1 MSAPEAIR
9 QLAAL
14 RAEAR
19 ASKDFS
25 QADQLRSEIDAAG
38 WRVVDTA
45 DGFELVEKPPFD
57 VYPSL
62 AEADCEAIAP
72 LVVTLIV
79 DGWPDDVDTC
89 LQALTSHAPVDSA
102 VLVFDCGNVDH
113 AGERAEAWA
122 HSHPDRVRVVHL
134 EQTLQQMGWAAIV
147 TKAVELANCSAFV
160 VMDLSTVL
168 EGDAFT
174 PMLEILNDESIVAT
188 GWRGVNVN
196 VDDAWR
202 SFDSSGPGEVDAVL
216 GYLMMVRRDRA
227 LQVPPNPKARFYRNA
242 DMEWSLLLREAGGR
256 IVIPEGELP
265 VRQDRHHGYHDSDP
279 AYRDKQS
286 KKTYDRILQ
295 RFRGRDELL
304 APR

>member
-1 MSAPEAIR
+1 MSAPESIR

-25 QADQLRSEIDAAG
+25 QADQLRAEIDAAG

-45 DGFELVEKPPFD
+45 DGFELVEKPPFH

-62 AEADCEAIAP
+62 AEAACEVTAP

-89 LQALTSHAPVDSA
+89 LRALTSHAPGDSA

-113 AGERAEAWA
+113 AGERVEAWA
-122 HSHPDRVRVVHL
+122 QSHPDRVRVVHL
-134 EQTLQQMGWAAIV
+134 EQTLQQVGWAAIV
-147 TKAVELANCSAFV
+147 TRAIDMAECSAFV

-174 PMLEILNDESIVAT
+174 PMLEILNDESVVAT

-227 LQVPPNPKARFYRNA
+227 LQVPPDPKARFYRNA
-242 DMEWSLLLREAGGR
+242 DMEWSLLLREAGDR
-256 IVIPEGELP
+256 IVIPTGELP

-295 RFRGRDELL
+295 RFRGRDDLL